1 MLQHRAI
8 ESWMDSGFHLPGVH
22 SNLQL
27 VDAGPQFWVR
37 FPVMIREA
45 VAIDEQMTESLL
57 QLISGDPRV
66 KAVVGAHPTLKAAV
80 QR

>member
-1 MLQHRAI
+1 
-8 ESWMDSGFHLPGVH
+8 
-22 SNLQL
+22 
-27 VDAGPQFWVR
+27 
-37 FPVMIREA
+37 MIREA
-45 VAIDEQMTESLL
+45 AAIDEQMTESLL